1 MPAFTPPKNL
11 LADINHKTISSTT
24 VCHISVGKWMNEEGV
39 EFLSGERAER
49 CARVAADIAAET
61 VNMLNAWKQGH
72 GALSSL
78 SGELYRLQGNQ
89 YNLTP

>member
-1 MPAFTPPKNL
+1 
-11 LADINHKTISSTT
+11 
-24 VCHISVGKWMNEEGV
+24 MNEEGV

-49 CARVAADIAAET
+49 CARAAADIAAET

-89 YNLTP
+89 YNLTPLYPRSMRATAHFKGRLICLD